1 MPCGPEAALP
11 AGFRGTPGVRFPS
24 SRPDVLDVLRPLPGI
39 QNLRP
44 QRFTS
49 ELSDPGFHQPLGEA
63 QGSLGKDKA
72 LVSPYS

>member
-44 QRFTS
+44 FS
-49 ELSDPGFHQPLGEA
+49 ELSDPGFHQPLGET
-63 QGSLGKDKA
+63 QDSLGKDMA

>member
-24 SRPDVLDVLRPLPGI
+24 SRPDVLKPLPGI
-39 QNLRP
+39 QNFRP
-44 QRFTS
+44 NS
-49 ELSDPGFHQPLGEA
+49 ELTNPGFHQSLSEV
-63 QGSLGKDKA
+63 QDSLGKDTT